1 LSQLLTIVWLKWTLV
16 RNSLRSSKAVANRV
30 ASVLGMLLALGL
42 ALMLALGLGFAAYML
57 SRPNAMAEMFRR
69 SATPQNSAAA
79 SVEFIFFSILA
90 FLYLMWA
97 TVPLSLGGS
106 KQFDPGR
113 LLMYPISLRKLFAID
128 FFSEITTLQS
138 VFAIPAILAMSIGA
152 GLARGDLTSSLIAAV
167 PVAGFGRALT
177 NWLSTAVGSL
187 VRTRRTR
194 GETILALVGAVAGL
208 GGALAGQVAP
218 ILFKH
223 AGSFTALRWTPPG
236 AAAFLLAVGNRADP
250 FGYLLALVTLS
261 CYTIVLVIATYW
273 IARRAALG
281 IGGRKRRKVLTMAKE
296 NLPPYTGW
304 QLPLLPDEV
313 SAVLEKEVRYALRNA
328 QLRMMAIMPLLIIVV
343 RLVNT
348 KRFGSGVKA
357 GTTDAARSF
366 LTYGAALMPTGG
378 VLYVF
383 LILAGISCNLFAFE
397 EGGMRTLILSPID
410 RSKILIGKNIA
421 VTAIAVAFSTVLLII
436 NGIVFRDLNALALL
450 FAALSFVTF
459 AALMSV
465 VGNSFSI
472 RFPKRMQYGKRLNV
486 SGVAGLLL
494 IPVLLMLALPPL
506 GSVLAGYFTR
516 SLLIE
521 YATLAAFAA
530 LSVGLYFLMIN
541 FQGRALERRE
551 IDILEAVREPT
562 DA

>member
-1 LSQLLTIVWLKWTLV
+1 
-16 RNSLRSSKAVANRV
+16 
-30 ASVLGMLLALGL
+30 MLLALGL
-42 ALMLALGLGFAAYML
+42 AMLLAVALFFAAYFL
-57 SRPNAMAEMFRR
+57 SRPNATAEMFRR
-69 SATPQNSAAA
+69 SATAQNAAAA
-79 SVEFIFFSILA
+79 SGEFIFFTILA

-97 TVPLSLGGS
+97 SLPLSIGS
-106 KQFDPGR
+106 NKQFDPGR

-128 FFSEITTLQS
+128 FLSEVTTLQS
-138 VFAIPAILAMSIGA
+138 VFALPAILAMSIGA

-167 PVAGFGRALT
+167 PVAAFGLALSK
-177 NWLSTAVGSL
+177 WLSTAIGSF
-187 VRTRRTR
+187 VRSKRAR
-194 GETILALVGAVAGL
+194 GETILALVGAIAGL

-218 ILFKH
+218 ILFRH

-236 AAAFLLAVGNRADP
+236 AAAFLLAVGSRADP
-250 FGYLLALVTLS
+250 FGYLLAFVALS
-261 CYTIVLVIATYW
+261 SYTIVLVIATYW

-281 IGGRKRRKVLTMAKE
+281 LGGDKRRKVLTMAKE

-304 QLPLLPDEV
+304 QLPLLPDDV
-313 SAVLEKEVRYALRNA
+313 SAVVEKELRYALRNA
-328 QLRMMAIMPLLIIVV
+328 QLRMMSIMPLILIVV

-348 KRFGSGVKA
+348 KRFGSGAKA
-357 GTTDAARSF
+357 GTTAAARSF
-366 LTYGAALMPTGG
+366 LTYASPLMSTGG

-383 LILAGISCNLFAFE
+383 LILAGLSCNLFAFE

-421 VTAIAVAFSTVLLII
+421 ITAIAVVFSAVLLII
-436 NGIVFRDLNALALL
+436 NGIVFRDLGAQTLL

-459 AALMSV
+459 AAIMSV
-465 VGNSFSI
+465 LGNSFSI

-494 IPVLLMLALPPL
+494 IPVLLLLAVPPL
-506 GSVLAGYFTR
+506 ASALAGYFTR

-521 YATLAAFAA
+521 YATLAGFAA
-530 LSVGLYFLMIN
+530 LSVGLYFLLIN

-562 DA
+562 DV

>member
-1 LSQLLTIVWLKWTLV
+1 V

-42 ALMLALGLGFAAYML
+42 ALLLAVALFFAAYFL
-57 SRPNAMAEMFRR
+57 SRPNATAEMFRR
-69 SATPQNSAAA
+69 SATARNPAAA
-79 SVEFIFFSILA
+79 SGEFIFFTILA

-97 TVPLSLGGS
+97 SLPLSIGS
-106 KQFDPGR
+106 NKQFDPGR

-128 FFSEITTLQS
+128 FLSEVTTLQS
-138 VFAIPAILAMSIGA
+138 VFALPAIFAMSIGA
-152 GLARGDLTSSLIAAV
+152 GLARGDLASSLIAAV
-167 PVAGFGRALT
+167 PVAAFGLALSK
-177 NWLSTAVGSL
+177 WLSTSIGSL
-187 VRTRRTR
+187 VRSKRAR
-194 GETILALVGAVAGL
+194 GETILALVGAIAGL

-236 AAAFLLAVGNRADP
+236 AAAFLLAVGSRADP
-250 FGYLLALVTLS
+250 FGYLLAFVALS
-261 CYTIVLVIATYW
+261 GYTIILVIATYW

-281 IGGRKRRKVLTMAKE
+281 LGGDKRRKALPMAKE

-304 QLPLLPDEV
+304 QLPLLPDDV
-313 SAVLEKEVRYALRNA
+313 SAVVEKELRYALRNA
-328 QLRMMAIMPLLIIVV
+328 QLRMMSIMPLILIVI

-348 KRFGSGVKA
+348 KRFGSGVKP
-357 GTTDAARSF
+357 GTADAARSF
-366 LTYGAALMPTGG
+366 LTYASPLMSTGG

-383 LILAGISCNLFAFE
+383 LILAGLSCNLFAFE
-397 EGGMRTLILSPID
+397 EGGMRMLILSPID

-421 VTAIAVAFSTVLLII
+421 ITVIAVVFSAVLLII
-436 NGIVFRDLNALALL
+436 NGIVFRDLGAQTLL

-459 AALMSV
+459 AAIMSV
-465 VGNSFSI
+465 LGNSFSI

-494 IPVLLMLALPPL
+494 IPVLLLLAVPPL
-506 GSVLAGYFTR
+506 GSALAGYFTR

-530 LSVGLYFLMIN
+530 LSVGLYFLLIN

-562 DA
+562 DV

>member
-1 LSQLLTIVWLKWTLV
+1 M

-42 ALMLALGLGFAAYML
+42 ALLLAVALFFAAYFL
-57 SRPNAMAEMFRR
+57 SRPSATAEMFRR
-69 SATPQNSAAA
+69 SATAQNPSAA
-79 SVEFIFFSILA
+79 SGEFIFFTILA

-97 TVPLSLGGS
+97 SLPLSIGS
-106 KQFDPGR
+106 NKQFDPGR

-128 FFSEITTLQS
+128 FLSEVTTLQS
-138 VFAIPAILAMSIGA
+138 VFALPAILAMSIGA
-152 GLARGDLTSSLIAAV
+152 GLARGELTSSLLAAV
-167 PVAGFGRALT
+167 PVAAFGLALSK
-177 NWLSTAVGSL
+177 WLSTAIGSL
-187 VRTRRTR
+187 VRSKRAR
-194 GETILALVGAVAGL
+194 GETILALVGAIAGL

-223 AGSFTALRWTPPG
+223 AASFTALRWTPPG
-236 AAAFLLAVGNRADP
+236 AAAFLLAIGSRADP
-250 FGYLLALVTLS
+250 FGYLLAFVALS
-261 CYTIVLVIATYW
+261 CYTIMLVIATYW

-281 IGGRKRRKVLTMAKE
+281 LGGDKRRKVLTMAKE

-304 QLPLLPDEV
+304 QLPLLPDDL
-313 SAVLEKEVRYALRNA
+313 SAVVEKELRYAMRNA
-328 QLRMMAIMPLLIIVV
+328 QLRMMSIMPLILVV
-343 RLVNT
+343 IRLVNT

-357 GTTDAARSF
+357 GAADAARSF
-366 LTYGAALMPTGG
+366 LTYASPLMSTGG

-383 LILAGISCNLFAFE
+383 LILAGLSCNLFAFE

-421 VTAIAVAFSTVLLII
+421 ITAIAVVFSAILLII
-436 NGIVFRDLNALALL
+436 NGIVFRDLSAETFL

-459 AALMSV
+459 AAIMSV
-465 VGNSFSI
+465 LGNSFSI

-494 IPVLLMLALPPL
+494 IPVLLLLAVPPL
-506 GSVLAGYFTR
+506 ASALAGYFTR

-521 YATLAAFAA
+521 YVTLAAFAA
-530 LSVGLYFLMIN
+530 LSVGLYFLLIN

-562 DA
+562 DV

>member
-1 LSQLLTIVWLKWTLV
+1 
-16 RNSLRSSKAVANRV
+16 
-30 ASVLGMLLALGL
+30 MLLALGL
-42 ALMLALGLGFAAYML
+42 ALLLALGLGLAAYAL

-69 SATPQNSAAA
+69 SATAQNRAAA
-79 SVEFIFFSILA
+79 SGEFIFFSIFA
-90 FLYLMWA
+90 FVYLMWG
-97 TVPLSLGGS
+97 TLPLSIGS
-106 KQFDPGR
+106 NKQFDPGR

-128 FFSEITTLQS
+128 FLSEVTTLQS
-138 VFAIPAILAMSIGA
+138 VFAIPAILAMTIGA
-152 GLARGDLTSSLIAAV
+152 GLARGDLTSSLIAGVPAV
-167 PVAGFGRALT
+167 AFGLALSK
-177 NWLSTAVGSL
+177 WLSTSIGSL
-187 VRTRRTR
+187 VRSKRAR
-194 GETILALVGAVAGL
+194 GETILALVGAVAGI

-236 AAAFLLAVGNRADP
+236 AAAFLLAVGSRADP
-250 FGYLLALVTLS
+250 FGFLLALLTLS
-261 CYTIVLVIATYW
+261 CYTVVLVIATYW

-281 IGGRKRRKVLTMAKE
+281 SGGAKRQKVLIAME
-296 NLPPYTGW
+296 NLPPYAGW
-304 QLPLLPDEV
+304 QLPMLPDEV
-313 SAVLEKEVRYALRNA
+313 SAVVEKELRYALRNA
-328 QLRMMAIMPLLIIVV
+328 QLRMMAIMPLILIVV

-348 KRFGSGVKA
+348 KRFGGGIKP

-366 LTYGAALMPTGG
+366 ITYGSPLMTTGG

-383 LILAGISCNLFAFE
+383 LILAGLYCNLFAFE

-421 VTAIAVAFSTVLLII
+421 ITTIAVVFSTALLII
-436 NGIVFRDLNALALL
+436 NGIVFRDLSAPTLL
-450 FAALSFVTF
+450 FIALSFVAF

-486 SGVAGLLL
+486 SGIAGLLL
-494 IPVLLMLALPPL
+494 LPVLLLLALPPL
-506 GSVLAGYFTR
+506 AAALAGYFTR

-551 IDILEAVREPT
+551 IDILETVREPT

>member
-1 LSQLLTIVWLKWTLV
+1 
-16 RNSLRSSKAVANRV
+16 
-30 ASVLGMLLALGL
+30 MALGL
-42 ALMLALGLGFAAYML
+42 ALLLAVALFFAAYFL
-57 SRPNAMAEMFRR
+57 SRPNATAEMFRR
-69 SATPQNSAAA
+69 SATAQNPSAA
-79 SVEFIFFSILA
+79 SSEFIFFTILA

-97 TVPLSLGGS
+97 SLPLSIGS
-106 KQFDPGR
+106 NKQFDPGR

-128 FFSEITTLQS
+128 FLSEVTTLQS
-138 VFAIPAILAMSIGA
+138 VFALPAILAMSIGA
-152 GLARGDLTSSLIAAV
+152 GLARGELTSSLLAAV
-167 PVAGFGRALT
+167 PVAAFGLALSK
-177 NWLSTAVGSL
+177 WLSTAIGSL
-187 VRTRRTR
+187 VRSRRAR
-194 GETILALVGAVAGL
+194 GETILALVGAIAGL

-223 AGSFTALRWTPPG
+223 AAIPSRPYVETPPG
-236 AAAFLLAVGNRADP
+236 AAAFLLAIGSRANP
-250 FGYLLALVTLS
+250 FGYLLASVALS
-261 CYTIVLVIATYW
+261 CYTIILVIATFW

-281 IGGRKRRKVLTMAKE
+281 LGGDKRRKVLTMAKE

-304 QLPLLPDEV
+304 QLPLLPDDL
-313 SAVLEKEVRYALRNA
+313 SAVVEKELRYAMRNA
-328 QLRMMAIMPLLIIVV
+328 QLRMMSIMPLILVV
-343 RLVNT
+343 IRLVNT

-357 GTTDAARSF
+357 GAAHSF
-366 LTYGAALMPTGG
+366 LTYASPLMSTGG

-383 LILAGISCNLFAFE
+383 LILAGLSCNLFAFE

-421 VTAIAVAFSTVLLII
+421 ITAIAVAFSAILLII
-436 NGIVFRDLNALALL
+436 NGIVFRDLSAETFL

-459 AALMSV
+459 AAIMSV
-465 VGNSFSI
+465 LGNSFSI

-494 IPVLLMLALPPL
+494 IPVLLLLAVPPL
-506 GSVLAGYFTR
+506 ASALAGYFTR

-530 LSVGLYFLMIN
+530 LSVGFYFLLIS

-551 IDILEAVREPT
+551 IEILEAVGENRH
-562 DA
+562 